1 MAGISLKWVRYID
14 QAYKKRSIQH
24 LYFMRTTHYLLTIA
38 LLIGTALIAQN
49 SSKSVT
55 QRQTASKV
63 LKFSNRDIIPRISD
77 SVQVTF
83 NINMQNEII
92 SSDGVFLKGNWDGW
106 TNEIEMVKGEESDV
120 YSVALTLAIE
130 QRIEYKFYNGSPANG
145 WNHYIGEN
153 FSGECTD
160 EWTNRFFQVHSENI
174 ILETACFNSC
184 ENCLPSE
191 KVEVTF
197 RVDMQETP
205 VSGEGV
211 FLVGNF
217 NNWGNPLI
225 RLSADGTIYSSE
237 VKLTPGEQIEYRF
250 INGDIT
256 EDNISGSCTNSNG
269 DRCMTV
275 PGTNE
280 VLEPVCFNRCVA
292 CEPVNPDQVQLTF
305 HLDATHA
312 QYESVQLIHNSEY
325 FQYYDYD
332 NDRVFEL
339 TMSLDTGLFYY
350 HVLRDNAWGWDPDN
364 PLHPGGI
371 PSNGA
376 YMNVSDPMISY
387 LLPMNNDMMRE
398 NQIQA
403 NFAFSAGNQ
412 PDINS
417 IKLSINGNEVNNPS
431 QYYNPAKR
439 ILLMENPPFLINGE
453 NQVTVE
459 YTTPKGAASRT
470 SVFSYQ
476 PVKLMMEP
484 MIYRMDHILAW
495 GRVFSLPYPNSV
507 FVDCNGTVYEATVNE
522 QGYFG
527 TDINIQNGQNL
538 VKTAYSETGFNE
550 PVDEMT
556 INADIRHKWWV
567 ELETSINGTTAVI
580 TAIPHDISFENLELR
595 WRNSE
600 NAVDTIAGISGNS
613 PSVSFQIPQSQ
624 SVYEIELKAKSTDG
638 QVYYARKMLT
648 TKSNTH
654 FIDVNERAPWMEKM
668 VLYEVEGDYFDWGN
682 YTFQNIGNTFQH
694 MVNLGVNCFRITPF
708 VAGGFISFDH
718 FEISPST
725 GTMDDLKKMVK
736 TAHQFGLKVFFDIP
750 LSHVASY
757 HPFIH
762 PSFLL
767 KDAAE
772 PFTDFIMWQG
782 NPGESDV
789 VFSPGNGRQCVYTN
803 LDNPYTQEYFTRLME
818 YWVEVADCDGF
829 RIDCGQESLLRAPGF
844 IKQLHKRLRNIKPE
858 LFILNEGDPRDYEGV
873 NFYEFGDAAYS
884 WKLNSE
890 WGNGGEGL
898 PGIYK
903 GVYTVNQLHNLIM
916 AGIPSDNGLIMNY
929 ANSGYHDYL
938 HNRYGW
944 EQERAALSLVT
955 TTYGLVNIRA
965 GEEVGAVRS
974 NGMFDFNDPLGYLPL
989 YKRLIKA
996 RKELLGNY
1004 PAIERITDN
1013 IPDNVYVYTSKA
1025 NGEVM
1030 LTAVNFSGSASA
1042 ISLDLNNGAFEG
1054 LGKSQWYNISE
1065 EVTTDNT
1072 QKETMQISL
1081 DGWNASVYA
1090 LNHINIPTETKP
1102 VTFRVNMQN
1111 EEVSASGV
1119 YINGSFCDWNPDYA
1133 IKLTEHITPEHS
1145 HYASTIDLPVGEAVA
1160 YKFVNGAPDNWSM
1173 YENLSGLECA
1183 YGFDSNRTLIV
1194 PGKESTLEMVCFKNC
1209 EPCEPNAIG
1218 NPMTGKITVMPNPA
1232 TGKITI
1238 SGLAQVDADLSLF
1251 NCEGRQVLKIT
1262 FNQSEAKSIDISCLR
1277 SGIYYL
1283 TIVSGDNEVRSAK
1296 IIKL

>member
-1 MAGISLKWVRYID
+1 MK
-14 QAYKKRSIQH
+14 
-24 LYFMRTTHYLLTIA
+24 TTHYLLTIT
-38 LLIGTALIAQN
+38 LLIGTTLMAQN
-49 SSKSVT
+49 SSNSIT
-55 QRQTASKV
+55 RRQTESKV
-63 LKFSNRDIIPRISD
+63 IKSSIKDILPGISD

-92 SSDGVFLKGNWDGW
+92 SSNGIFLKGSWDDW
-106 TNEIEMVKGEESDV
+106 TSNNEMMKAEESDV
-120 YSVALTLAIE
+120 YSVTLTLAAE
-130 QRIEYKFYNGSPANG
+130 QQIEYKFYNGSPVNG
-145 WNHYIGEN
+145 WNLCIGEN
-153 FSGECTD
+153 FFGACTD
-160 EWTNRFFQVHSENI
+160 EWTNRFYLVHSDNV

-184 ENCLPSE
+184 EDCLPSG

-211 FLVGNF
+211 YLIGNF
-217 NNWGNPLI
+217 NNWGNPVI
-225 RLSADGTIYSSE
+225 RLSTDGTIYSSK

-250 INGDIT
+250 KNGDIT
-256 EDNISGSCTNSNG
+256 EDNISGNCTNSSGN
-269 DRCMTV
+269 RSLTV
-275 PGTNE
+275 SGTGE
-280 VLEPVCFNRCVA
+280 VLDPVCFNRCVA
-292 CEPVNPDQVQLTF
+292 CEPVNPDQVQVTF
-305 HLDATHA
+305 HVDARHD

-325 FQYYDYD
+325 FHYYDYD

-339 TMSLDTGLFYY
+339 TMSLDTGVFYY
-350 HVLRDNAWGWDPDN
+350 YVLRDNAWGWDPHN
-364 PLHPGGI
+364 PLHPEGI

-376 YMNVSDPMISY
+376 YMNISDPMVSY

-398 NQIQA
+398 NRIQA
-403 NFAFSAGNQ
+403 NFAFSAGNL

-417 IKLSINGNEVNNPS
+417 INLSINGNQVDNAS
-431 QYYNPAKR
+431 QYYDPAKQV
-439 ILLMENPPFLINGE
+439 LLMENPPFLVNGE

-470 SVFSYQ
+470 SVFNYQ
-476 PVKLMMEP
+476 PVKLMIEP
-484 MIYRMDHILAW
+484 MVYRMDHILAW
-495 GRVFSLPYPNSV
+495 GRVFSMPYPNSV
-507 FVDCNGTVYEATVNE
+507 FVDCNGTVYEAAVNE

-527 TDINIQNGQNL
+527 VDVNIQNGQSL
-538 VKTAYSETGFNE
+538 VKTAYTETGLNE

-556 INADIRHKWWV
+556 INAEIRHKWWV
-567 ELETSINGTTAVI
+567 ELESSINGSTATL
-580 TAIPHDISFENLELR
+580 TAIPHDISFDDLELS

-600 NAVDTIAGISGNS
+600 NSVDTIPGISGNS
-613 PSVSFQIPQSQ
+613 PTISFQIPQSQ
-624 SVYEIELKAKSTDG
+624 NDYEIELKAKSTDG

-648 TKSNTH
+648 TKSNIH

-708 VAGGFISFDH
+708 VAGGFISPDH
-718 FEISPST
+718 FDISPST
-725 GTMDDLKKMVK
+725 GTMDDLKKMVE
-736 TAHQFGLKVFFDIP
+736 TAHQFGLKVFFDVP
-750 LSHVASY
+750 LSHVSSY

-767 KDAAE
+767 KNASV
-772 PFTDFIMWQG
+772 PFADFIMWQG

-890 WGNGGEGL
+890 WGDGGEGL

-965 GEEVGAVRS
+965 GEEVGAARS
-974 NGMFDFNDPLGYLPL
+974 NGMFDFSDPLGSLPL

-1004 PAIERITDN
+1004 PVIERITDN

-1025 NGEVM
+1025 YGEVM
-1030 LTAVNFSGSASA
+1030 LTVVNFSESPSA
-1042 ISLDLNNGAFEG
+1042 ISLDLNNSTFEG
-1054 LGKSQWYNISE
+1054 LGKSQWYNINE
-1065 EVTTDNT
+1065 DVMTDNT
-1072 QKETMQISL
+1072 LNETMQISL
-1081 DGWNASVYA
+1081 DGWNARVYA
-1090 LNHINIPTETKP
+1090 LNHNNIPTETKP
-1102 VTFRVNMQN
+1102 VTFRVNMQD
-1111 EEVSASGV
+1111 EEVGTAGV
-1119 YINGSFCDWNPDYA
+1119 YINGSFCDWNPEYA
-1133 IKLTEHITPEHS
+1133 IKLTEHITPEQS
-1145 HYASTIDLPVGEAVA
+1145 YFTATIDLPVGDAIA
-1160 YKFVNGAPDNWSM
+1160 YKFVNGAPDNWSK
-1173 YENLSGLECA
+1173 YENLSGLDCT
-1183 YGFDSNRTLIV
+1183 YGFDANRNLIV
-1194 PGKESTLEMVCFKNC
+1194 PAKDSTLELVCFEKC

-1218 NPMTGKITVMPNPA
+1218 VPPTGQISVMPNPA
-1232 TGKITI
+1232 TGRITI
-1238 SGLAQVDADLSLF
+1238 SGFAQTIAHLSLYNSEGQLVLKKSFNHSEEKTVDLSF
-1251 NCEGRQVLKIT
+1251 
-1262 FNQSEAKSIDISCLR
+1262 LR
-1277 SGIYYL
+1277 PGIYYL
-1283 TIVSGDNEVRSAK
+1283 TIVNNDNKVRSGK